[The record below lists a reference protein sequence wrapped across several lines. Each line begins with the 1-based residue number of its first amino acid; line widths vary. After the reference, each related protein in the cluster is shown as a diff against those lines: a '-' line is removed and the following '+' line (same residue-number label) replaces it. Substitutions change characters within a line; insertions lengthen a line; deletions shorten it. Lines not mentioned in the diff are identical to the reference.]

1 MTEPE
6 LTRRRLLELGLA
18 LPPLA
23 ALAGTGRL
31 LDDAEAAG
39 PLAPTPTIVDDDEPT
54 PELTEGPYFTPNSP
68 RRRGGRHRGRH
79 AADPRGPRAH
89 DRGPSRFHAR

>member
-39 PLAPTPTIVDDDEPT
+39 PLAPTPTIVDDA
-54 PELTEGPYFTPNSP
+54 S
-68 RRRGGRHRGRH
+68 RR
-79 AADPRGPRAH
+79 
-89 DRGPSRFHAR
+89 PS